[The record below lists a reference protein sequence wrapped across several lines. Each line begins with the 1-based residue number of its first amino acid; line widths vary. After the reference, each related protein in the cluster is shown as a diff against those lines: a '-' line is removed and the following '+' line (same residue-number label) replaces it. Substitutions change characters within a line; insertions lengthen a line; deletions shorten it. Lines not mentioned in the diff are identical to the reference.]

1 MHGQP
6 SIKIYRFYVFWKD
19 TFSKVDYKILFLMK
33 DNKFKNILLFNLNIL
48 VQIHKVILICT
59 VGKMTLCIERK

>member
-1 MHGQP
+1 
-6 SIKIYRFYVFWKD
+6 
-19 TFSKVDYKILFLMK
+19 VDYKILFLMK